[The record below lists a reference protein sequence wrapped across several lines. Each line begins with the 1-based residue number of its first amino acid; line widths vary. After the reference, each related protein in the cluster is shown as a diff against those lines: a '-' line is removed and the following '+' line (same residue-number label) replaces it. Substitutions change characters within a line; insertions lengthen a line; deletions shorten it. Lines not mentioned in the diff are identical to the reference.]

1 MYSAA
6 PVGNPVRRTVE
17 RVVRLVLEI
26 LEDRR
31 VVGHQIGVDWSDV
44 TSCYELRGRVA
55 RGRDAIPLAGA
66 HQVDHLVRG
75 AGLFQLDLAA
85 RLLLEVGHPGVGHVS
100 GPGDQVQLALTCP
113 YGLERLASVVVVI
126 SAAATGDH
134 QHRCGKP
141 GDDRRGRPGGASSES
156 AHFPSSSPL
165 TATV

>member
-66 HQVDHLVRG
+66 RQLVKAAFMG
-75 AGLFQLDLAA
+75 GLRRLDVGHNHFGPVGLKA
-85 RLLLEVGHPGVGHVS
+85 LLERQPPEMHT
-100 GPGDQVQLALTCP
+100 L
-113 YGLERLASVVVVI
+113 GLR
-126 SAAATGDH
+126 
-134 QHRCGKP
+134 
-141 GDDRRGRPGGASSES
+141 
-156 AHFPSSSPL
+156 
-165 TATV
+165 